1 MRQASIIMAH
11 DQTHLEPSKSAAA
24 RENISVAGAFVRY
37 LETTGVTYVFGIP
50 GGFIAPFLKL
60 LRRSEQLEFIIG
72 RQETGCAFMADGYAR
87 VTGKLGVV
95 LVTSGPGALNALNG
109 VACAQ
114 MGQSSVMLVSGQH
127 PISYDGLGA
136 LQEASNDGVNIVGVF
151 GHACASSELV
161 VSPKVFRTRL
171 LQASRLCLGRPR
183 QAAHLS
189 FPLDVSSSMLER
201 LDLPEAR
208 AAYALA
214 TPTTDQAVLDQV
226 FDLLVNASNPL
237 LLLGTGCR
245 EALRENPDRLQSLCD
260 LARARAIPVVT
271 SAQAK
276 GVFPEGHVMSLGVH
290 GVCGSR
296 QAEGFV
302 RETRPDVVLVIGSSL
317 GEWTTR
323 SWDTAWLPSRA
334 LIQIDVDPKMIGR
347 HYPTQASIVG
357 DAGVSIDGLIARGRA
372 AEPAAS
378 ETGALDTRRRR
389 VAAFKERVAPFSRPE
404 VRERVDGM
412 LAPQRLMKE
421 LNEVIPRRTSI
432 FVDNGNCLAWA
443 LHHMQIEPPTEIYLS
458 LAMASMGWANGAVIG
473 AKLGAP
479 DRTCICLTGDGSF
492 LMSGAEI
499 STAARYRVGAIWII
513 LYDNSLGMVNHG
525 EMVTGDYE
533 FAIDDPHYE
542 LGNPDVVGF
551 ARALGADGYWIE
563 RAGQLRELFPAV
575 LAGADAGKPQVIAA
589 RIDPRELAPILD
601 RFATIKAAGK

>member
-1 MRQASIIMAH
+1 MTQPRTNLAPAQAGG
-11 DQTHLEPSKSAAA
+11 AA
-24 RENISVAGAFVRY
+24 RISVADAFVQY
-37 LETTGVTYVFGIP
+37 LEKSGIEYVFGIP

-60 LRRSEQLEFIIG
+60 LRRSERLTFIIG

-95 LVTSGPGALNALNG
+95 VATSGPGALNALTG

-127 PISYDGLGA
+127 PVSYRGLGA
-136 LQEASNDGVNIVGVF
+136 LQEASNDGVNIVSVF

-161 VSPKVFRTRL
+161 VSPRVFRTRL
-171 LQASRLCLGRPR
+171 LQASRLCLGKPR
-183 QAAHLS
+183 QAVHLS
-189 FPLDVSSSMLER
+189 FPLDVSSSELEGME
-201 LDLPEAR
+201 LPEER
-208 AAYALA
+208 DAYALA
-214 TPTTDQAVLDQV
+214 APTTDAAGLDQV

-237 LLLGTGCR
+237 LLLGAGCR
-245 EALRENPDRLQSLCD
+245 EALRESPQRLQRLCD
-260 LARARAIPVVT
+260 LVHARAIPVVT

-276 GVFPEGHVMSLGVH
+276 GIFPEGHALSLGAH
-290 GVCGSR
+290 AVCGSK

-323 SWDTAWLPSRA
+323 TWETAWLPSRA
-334 LIQIDVDPKMIGR
+334 LIQIDVDPKVIGR

-357 DAGVSIDGLIARGRA
+357 DAGLSIDGLIARGEDTPPR
-372 AEPAAS
+372 AS
-378 ETGALDTRRRR
+378 EQPALAARRARI
-389 VAAFKERVAPFSRPE
+389 AAFKQRVAPFSRPE
-404 VRERVDGM
+404 VRDRVHGM

-421 LNEVIPRRTSI
+421 LNEVIPARTSI

-443 LHHMQIEPPTEIYLS
+443 IHHMQIDPPAEIYLS

-492 LMSGAEI
+492 LMNGVEV

-525 EMVTGDYE
+525 EMVTGNYE
-533 FAIDDPHYE
+533 YPLDDPHYE
-542 LGNPDVVGF
+542 LGDPDVVGV

-563 RAGQLRELFPAV
+563 RAGELREIFPAV
-575 LAGADAGKPQVIAA
+575 LAGADAGRPQVIAA
-589 RIDPRELAPILD
+589 RIDPTELAPILD
-601 RFATIKAAGK
+601 RFATIKAAGG